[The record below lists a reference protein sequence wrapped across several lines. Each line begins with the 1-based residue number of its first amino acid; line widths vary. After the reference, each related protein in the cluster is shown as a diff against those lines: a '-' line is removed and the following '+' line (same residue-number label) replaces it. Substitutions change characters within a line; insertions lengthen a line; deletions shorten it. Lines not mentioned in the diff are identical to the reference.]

1 MHLTEVRKFGLLFAG
16 IWLLAAAYFFWKGSA
31 LAGWCL
37 GGAVFFAA
45 SGLFMEPLLAPIQRT
60 WMVFARALGWV
71 NTGILLGLFFFLV
84 LTPVG
89 LILRLFG
96 KDLLGERIDRTAKS
110 YWIQREAIPVEK
122 SRYERLF

>member
-1 MHLTEVRKFGLLFAG
+1 MNLTEVRKFGLLFSG
-16 IWLLAAAYFFWKGSA
+16 IWLLAAAYFFRRGSA
-31 LAGWCL
+31 LAGFCL

-45 SGLFMEPLLAPIQRT
+45 GGLFMEPLLAPIQRA
-60 WMVFARALGWV
+60 WMAFARALGRV

-84 LTPVG
+84 LTPIG

-96 KDLLGERIDRTAKS
+96 KDLLDQRMDRTAKT
-110 YWIQREAIPVEK
+110 YWVKRETVPVEK